1 MKDNS
6 RMDEK
11 NQMDN
16 SAQLVKEAKEKLLWY
31 TSEAG
36 SEEFDEDAV
45 ATLVSVVAK
54 WDDSFGTEDEDD
66 KKLKEQFLAYCSLYN
81 EDEEKRKTLKNYSGS
96 KDLLIKKNSG
106 RIGAFGRKGI
116 AITVAA
122 ACIVLLIITG
132 STRDLVN
139 AGEDSGFFHWLKKDK
154 EGILA
159 VTSPEKVGLD
169 AEEKYENVYS
179 NIEDVPE
186 KYQQYLLEKEN
197 FAILEDFVF
206 QNVECVE
213 IGSVHRV
220 REIFISNN
228 GDREIR
234 IGILIYEDETMIA
247 GDKFVNYEFL
257 YTINNGEK
265 ELDVYK
271 KVEEGGAIKYLVSF
285 YEGNKKCFVSGNEN
299 VEFLESILEE
309 YVDVVF
315 ERK

>member
-11 NQMDN
+11 KQMDN

-66 KKLKEQFLAYCSLYN
+66 KKLKEQFLAHCSLYN

-159 VTSPEKVGLD
+159 VTSPEKVGVSV
-169 AEEKYENVYS
+169 EENNETVYNS
-179 NIEDVPE
+179 ISEVPE
-186 KYQQYLLEKEN
+186 EYQQYLVNKEDISLLDG
-197 FAILEDFVF
+197 FDLASIERL
-206 QNVECVE
+206 E
-213 IGSVHRV
+213 IGSAQSI
-220 REIFISNN
+220 REIFIS
-228 GDREIR
+228 DKKCREVR
-234 IGILIYEDETMIA
+234 IGILIYKDETMIA
-247 GDKFVNYEFL
+247 GDKFVDYDFL
-257 YTINNGEK
+257 YTNVIDKK
-265 ELDVYK
+265 EQEVYK
-271 KVEEGGAIKYLVSF
+271 KQEKNGDIKYLVLF
-285 YEGNKKCFVSGNEN
+285 YEGNKKYFVSGNES
-299 VEFLESILEE
+299 VEFLEAVSEE
-309 YVDVVF
+309 YMDLIF
-315 ERK
+315 FKK